1 MVYAGE
7 LAVPGTSHPEEH
19 VDNIGL
25 RRTFVNI
32 GISKTSHGDC
42 HFIFVHVTVCERT
55 TKSLCLMLLIKLIG
69 KSIMSINDGL
79 PPLVCIN

>member
-7 LAVPGTSHPEEH
+7 LAVPGTPHPEEH

-32 GISKTSHGDC
+32 GISN
-42 HFIFVHVTVCERT
+42 VTR
-55 TKSLCLMLLIKLIG
+55 
-69 KSIMSINDGL
+69 
-79 PPLVCIN
+79 